1 MTIITITLRQ
11 AQGRLRTMTEKRDV
25 PWDEYKTW
33 LQGDV
38 TGAFYEELLTEAA
51 TAPERNAE
59 RPKVVKASQMPWE
72 NSPHGLL
79 KHIVNEGMNTR
90 AETVDAYMQVIPP
103 GSRSGKHRQLA
114 EQAFYVIEGRGYD
127 LHMDCDLAI
136 VNGEK
141 YSWKPDGNEKRF
153 EWEAGDVVYIP
164 PNTISQH
171 FNADPSRPARI
182 AVVTNRI
189 YRKSGLNDLEQLETA
204 PEYNPDEKLTAE
216 KLKRYLQPKVVR

>member
-1 MTIITITLRQ
+1 MSKQ
-11 AQGRLRTMTEKRDV
+11 A
-25 PWDEYKTW
+25 PWDEYAAW
-33 LQGDV
+33 CQGIV
-38 TGAFYEELLTEAA
+38 GGKHYASLLNDAQTK
-51 TAPERNAE
+51 PERDKA
-59 RPKVVKASQMPWE
+59 RRKVIKASEHPWE

-79 KHIVNEGMNTR
+79 KHLVNEEMNTR

-103 GSRSGKHRQLA
+103 GSHSGKHRQLA

-136 VNGEK
+136 IDDA
-141 YSWKPDGNEKRF
+141 YTWKPDGDEKRF

-171 FNADPSRPARI
+171 FNADEARPARI
-182 AVVTNRI
+182 AVITNRI

-204 PEYNPDEKLTAE
+204 PEYDPGEKLTAE
-216 KLKRYLQPKVVR
+216 KLKRYLQPK

>member
-1 MTIITITLRQ
+1 M
-11 AQGRLRTMTEKRDV
+11 ADNEV
-25 PWDEYKTW
+25 PWDEYRAW

-38 TGAFYEELLTEAA
+38 SGSYYDEMLDEASNA
-51 TAPERNAE
+51 AERNSK
-59 RPKVVKASQMPWE
+59 RPKVVKSSQMPWE

-103 GSRSGKHRQLA
+103 GSHSGKHRQLA
-114 EQAFYVIEGRGYD
+114 EQAFYIIEGRGYD

-136 VNGEK
+136 IDDK
-141 YSWKPDGNEKRF
+141 YTWKPDGNERRF
-153 EWEAGDVVYIP
+153 DWEAGDVVYVP

-171 FNADPSRPARI
+171 FNADDTRPARI
-182 AVVTNRI
+182 AVITNRI

-204 PEYNPDEKLTAE
+204 PEYDPNEKLTAE
-216 KLKRYLQPKVVR
+216 KLKRYLQPKVSR

>member
-1 MTIITITLRQ
+1 M
-11 AQGRLRTMTEKRDV
+11 ADNEV
-25 PWDEYKTW
+25 PWDEYRAW

-38 TGAFYEELLTEAA
+38 SGSYYDEMLDEASNA
-51 TAPERNAE
+51 AERNAK
-59 RPKVVKASQMPWE
+59 RPKVVKSSQMPWE

-103 GSRSGKHRQLA
+103 GSHSGKHRQLA
-114 EQAFYVIEGRGYD
+114 EQAFYIIEGRGYD

-136 VNGEK
+136 IDDK
-141 YSWKPDGNEKRF
+141 YTWKPDGNERRF
-153 EWEAGDVVYIP
+153 DWEAGDVVYVP

-171 FNADPSRPARI
+171 FNADETKPARI
-182 AVVTNRI
+182 AVITNRI

-204 PEYNPDEKLTAE
+204 PEYDPNEKLTAE
-216 KLKRYLQPKVVR
+216 KLKRYLQPKVSR